1 MMDTHLKSMQLL
13 SQECPGHVLFP
24 GFGHGQEFFGD
35 AVGNWP
41 VESHVLVVSLFLSH
55 EWHLTTDYFFI

>member
-1 MMDTHLKSMQLL
+1 MSLVGNVPDMSRT
-13 SQECPGHVLFP
+13 CPGHVLFP
-24 GFGHGQEFFGD
+24 GFGHGQDFFGD

-55 EWHLTTDYFFI
+55 EWHLTTDQFFI